1 MMLGMTT
8 RRSFI
13 GGIAAVGAQM
23 GGPSAVSAMA
33 APAGGSPV
41 AATDEKPLLKIGV
54 MTDTHIGDTKESCSR
69 VRLAY
74 ELFRDIGVDLIVN
87 GGDVADRHSPAGY
100 VAYREM
106 VEETFA
112 GVKTDHRPQE
122 LFVYATH
129 DAFHYRSH
137 PREDARKDA
146 PEAFAEMQRLIKSPN
161 GPYAEGEIKGYP
173 YVVIPQFSGREGKVD
188 WARFD
193 AMLAA
198 AVKFHPEKPVFVFAH
213 VPPEGTTR
221 HGSGSAE
228 KRAILDRYP
237 QAVNISGH
245 VHGSL
250 RDERAIWQGAFTSV
264 SAGCLQN
271 WGGVLTGA
279 AATRMQNYGALLIEV
294 YAERI
299 VFRRFDVR
307 DRREYAADAPWAIP
321 WPFDPATAPYH
332 AEIRCASA
340 AVPQFAPGA
349 KVEMKPDGDPFKS
362 LTFAF
367 PCVGGSM
374 RPFTYRIELSK
385 RGAISGWTPFA
396 RRDMFGDFW
405 QRESERA
412 RVVSQ
417 TFGASYFEEGREYRV
432 AVAPRNS
439 WGREGKSIETVFT
452 AGKPVR
458 DGALVWES
466 SNPMKECQFLK
477 GLAGKEAYVAKDG
490 FYALERNAQARLVL
504 PKDAWK
510 APKETRFRFTVDMH
524 TIQGETPCWDIV
536 LRNRK
541 PVSNAVQRIG
551 TPPGDSGIQRYVI
564 EFTKPDAT
572 YSYSLLVR
580 YGGKGRIRFAYARIE
595 RLKS

>member
-1 MMLGMTT
+1 MHGMAT

-13 GGIAAVGAQM
+13 GGAVAFASLSRIGAA
-23 GGPSAVSAMA
+23 
-33 APAGGSPV
+33 
-41 AATDEKPLLKIGV
+41 DENPILRIGV
-54 MTDTHIGDTKESCSR
+54 VTDTHVGMTKESCSR
-69 VRLAY
+69 ARLAY

-87 GGDVADRHSPAGY
+87 DGDVADRHSPTGY

-112 GVKTDHRPQE
+112 DVKDRPQE

-129 DAFHYRSH
+129 DAFFYKDH

-193 AMLAA
+193 GMLAS
-198 AVKFHPEKPVFVFAH
+198 AVNSHPGKPVFVFAH

-221 HGSGSAE
+221 HGSGNAE

-250 RDERAIWQGAFTSV
+250 RDERAIWQGTFTSV

-271 WGGVLTGA
+271 WGSVLTGA
-279 AATRMQNYGALLIEV
+279 AATRMQNYGVLLIEV

-307 DRREYAADAPWAIP
+307 DRSEYAAAAPWIIP
-321 WPFDPATAPYH
+321 WPFDPATAPYRS
-332 AEIRCASA
+332 EIRSASA

-349 KVEMKPDGDPFKS
+349 KVEIKPDGDPFKS

-367 PCVGGSM
+367 PCAVGTE
-374 RPFTYRIELSK
+374 RPFAYRVGLS
-385 RGAISGWTPFA
+385 RRDAVGGWTPLA

-405 QRESERA
+405 QRESERTKA
-412 RVVSQ
+412 VSQ
-417 TFGASYFEEGREYRV
+417 TFGAPYFEEGREYRV
-432 AVAPRNS
+432 TIAPRNS
-439 WGREGKSIETVFT
+439 WGREGRSIETVFT
-452 AGKPVR
+452 AGRPVH
-458 DGALVWES
+458 DGTLVWES
-466 SNPMKECQFLK
+466 FNPMKECLFLR
-477 GLAGKEAYVAKDG
+477 GLAGKEAYVAQDG
-490 FYALERNAQARLVL
+490 FFALERNAQARLAL
-504 PKDAWK
+504 PKEAWK
-510 APKETRFRFTVDMH
+510 GPKGTRFRFTVDMH
-524 TIQGETPCWDIV
+524 TVQGDAPCWDVV
-536 LRNRK
+536 LRNPK

-551 TPPGDSGIQRYVI
+551 TPQGDSGVQRYVI
-564 EFTKPDAT
+564 EFAKPNAA
-572 YSYSLLVR
+572 YAYSLLVR
-580 YGGKGRIRFAYARIE
+580 YGGKGRIRFAYVRVE